1 MSHIRRREF
10 MSLLGGAVVAWPLV
24 ARAQQAAMP
33 VIGFLSSRSPGES
46 SGVVAA
52 FRRGLGEAGFVEG
65 QNTVIAFRWAEGHY
79 DRLPA
84 LAADLIGLRVA
95 VLVAAGGTPA
105 LVTAKAATT
114 TIPIVFTAVNDPVQ
128 LGFVASFN
136 RPGGNVTGISLFNN
150 ALLAKRI
157 GLLHE
162 LVPTATV
169 MAMLVNP
176 NSPMVEDDMKS
187 YQATAQSLGVSL
199 HVLNASAE
207 RELDAAFAAL
217 TRLRVGALVVQGEPF
232 FDSRRDHIIELA
244 ARQAIPAIYAWREY
258 IVAGGLMSYGT
269 NITDNYRQA
278 GGYVGRILKGEKPPE
293 LPIVRPTKF
302 DLVINLKTTKA
313 LGLQIPDKLLALAD
327 EVIE

>member
-278 GGYVGRILKGEKPPE
+278 GGYVGRILKGERPPE